1 MKDDVLDHLTR
12 MSQKLRSGALSDDDI
27 EHLDRMEASL
37 SGLKERELQ
46 AIRAIARRNCELAL
60 SARKGVVAARRLLL
74 DGDRRSGQVYD
85 RDGSREGLGGA
96 TKTLNVNI

>member
-12 MSQKLRSGALSDDDI
+12 LSESLRSGALSDDDI
-27 EHLDRMEASL
+27 ERLDRIEASL
-37 SGLKERELQ
+37 SGLKEGELQ

-60 SARKGVVAARRLLL
+60 SARKGVAAARRLLL